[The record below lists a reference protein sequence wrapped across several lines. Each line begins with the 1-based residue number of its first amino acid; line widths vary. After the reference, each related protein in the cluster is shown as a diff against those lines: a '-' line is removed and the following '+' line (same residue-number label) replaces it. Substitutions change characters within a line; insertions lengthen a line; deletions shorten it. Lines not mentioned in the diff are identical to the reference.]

1 MAEAI
6 LMPRLSDTM
15 TEGVVAEWHK
25 KVGDS
30 VKKGELLAEIETDKA
45 TMELE
50 SYKDGTLLHIGT
62 DKGGKL
68 QVNDLLAVIGQPG
81 EDISGIL
88 KGKGGGDLPTG
99 QVGKGQD
106 PSDKAQPAKKGEPST
121 KQATAGKA
129 QATNKEEVTSKQQPA
144 TNKVDISKMEE
155 VVLMP
160 RLSDT
165 MTEGVI
171 ASWQK
176 NVGDPVKKGEILAEI
191 ETDKATME
199 LESYKSGT
207 LLYVGAKQG
216 EKIAVNE
223 LLCIIG
229 EKGKVDVDAI
239 VNAAK
244 AGTSQGAGD
253 AAQTTD
259 DKQPVQRD
267 SFGGTSNQS
276 KGTPS
281 EQQASTNGQ
290 VSASSNGRIKAS
302 PLAKKLAAEKGI
314 DLRNVHGTGDGGRIT
329 KEDIDNYKASAVQD
343 RESVQKDSFGGSN
356 QAEPSK
362 YIPTAPVGE
371 ESFEEIPVSQMRKTI
386 AKRLADSKFTSPHF
400 YLTMSIDMDKVVESR
415 AKLNETSPVKI
426 SFNDIVLKACAVA
439 LRQHPAVNSSWM
451 GDTIRRNHHVHI
463 GVAVAVEDGLLVPV
477 VRFADTK
484 SLSQIAAEV
493 KESAQKAKNKKL
505 QPKDWEGNTFTISN
519 LGMFGIEEFTA
530 IINPPDACIL
540 AVGGIA
546 QVPVVKDGQI
556 KIGNVMKVT
565 MSCDHR
571 VVDGATGSAFLQT
584 LKALME
590 EPLRMLV

>member
-15 TEGVVAEWHK
+15 TEGVIAAWHK

-50 SYKDGTLLHIGT
+50 SYKDGTLLHIGA

-81 EDISGIL
+81 EDISGML
-88 KGKGGGDLPTG
+88 KGKGTGDKPARAGTDG
-99 QVGKGQD
+99 AQGTSNKGQGTG
-106 PSDKAQPAKKGEPST
+106 DKAQPAKKSEPAT
-121 KQATAGKA
+121 KQATGGKVQEA
-129 QATNKEEVTSKQQPA
+129 SKEQVTSNQSARTPSEQPA
-144 TNKVDISKMEE
+144 TNKIDITKMEE

-176 NVGDPVKKGEILAEI
+176 NVGDTVKKGDILAEI

-199 LESYKSGT
+199 LESYKNGT
-207 LLYVGAKQG
+207 LLYIGAKQG

-229 EKGKVDVDAI
+229 EKDKVDIDAI

-244 AGTSQGAGD
+244 GQVEQDTSGKAQETSDKPGRAGTDGEQATG
-253 AAQTTD
+253 
-259 DKQPVQRD
+259 K
-267 SFGGTSNQS
+267 
-276 KGTPS
+276 
-281 EQQASTNGQ
+281 QQASTNGQ
-290 VSASSNGRIKAS
+290 MSASSNGRIKAS

-329 KEDIDNYKASAVQD
+329 KEDIDNYIPEVGG
-343 RESVQKDSFGGSN
+343 QKP
-356 QAEPSK
+356 AERTETPK
-362 YIPTAPVGE
+362 YIPSAPVGE

-386 AKRLADSKFTSPHF
+386 AKRLVDSKFTSPHF
-400 YLTMSIDMDKVVESR
+400 YLTMSIDMDKAVESR

-439 LRQHPAVNSSWM
+439 LKQHPAVNSSWL

-477 VRFADTK
+477 VKFADTK

-530 IINPPDACIL
+530 IINPPDSCIL
-540 AVGGIA
+540 AVGGIT

-584 LKALME
+584 LKALLE